1 MVSNTRN
8 LEPRNYSDI
17 PKLSRGYS
25 DISTLSRIFSDIPA
39 LSRSYSHILTLSRS
53 YSDISAL
60 SRSYSDIPTLS
71 LLVRRGDVY
80 YLLLTLYSLSHQRNE
95 KTTPTK
101 VGVRRE
107 LYIISDDGEE
117 GESGEGGAC
126 RTVDDRTHGK
136 QVHLQMFLS

>member
-80 YLLLTLYSLSHQRNE
+80 YLLLTLYSQPPKERKDDPNE
-95 KTTPTK
+95 GWGSKGTIHYI
-101 VGVRRE
+101 RRWGRR
-107 LYIISDDGEE
+107 GEWRR
-117 GESGEGGAC
+117 GRMSYCG
-126 RTVDDRTHGK
+126 
-136 QVHLQMFLS
+136 